1 MSPLAARCVT
11 KDVRRYAALLLF
23 AAAVFAAPAA
33 LGPKDGRD
41 LPPADLNRVQ
51 AGQAAPDFTLEAQ
64 DGRPITLSDF
74 RGQKRVVLVFY
85 RGHW

>member
-1 MSPLAARCVT
+1 MRTRINAAGPRQ
-11 KDVRRYAALLLF
+11 KAAWPYATGLLLL
-23 AAAVFAAPAA
+23 ATAAVAA

-51 AGQAAPDFTLEAQ
+51 VGQPAPDFTLESM
-64 DGRPITLSDF
+64 DGAPVTLSDF
-74 RGQKRVVLVFY
+74 RGKKRVVLVFY

>member
-1 MSPLAARCVT
+1 MLLSA
-11 KDVRRYAALLLF
+11 AALV
-23 AAAVFAAPAA
+23 AAA

-51 AGQAAPDFTLEAQ
+51 PGQLAPDFTLEAA
-64 DGRPITLSDF
+64 DGRLVTLSQF
-74 RGQKRVVLVFY
+74 HGKPAVLVFY

>member
-1 MSPLAARCVT
+1 MKTLALILTLAGIAMASP
-11 KDVRRYAALLLF
+11 
-23 AAAVFAAPAA
+23 PA

-51 AGQAAPDFTLEAQ
+51 VDQPAPDFTLESM
-64 DGRPITLSDF
+64 DGSPVTLSDF
-74 RGQKRVVLVFY
+74 RGKKRVVLVFY